1 MNSQADGRIWLLRLV
16 LPGRWGR
23 WLTSLLIFSCM
34 FLLLGSGGVWTDV
47 LPEAARASR
56 GTSLFFCV
64 ILAYII
70 PIFHFICERS
80 QSALCALTPVL
91 DLEVEQI
98 ALREAALVHKSRRWS
113 LMVLSIGFLA
123 GIAHSALLRSA
134 VSATPT
140 PSTIGPAVVTV
151 ISTVAIW
158 LVMTTVIA
166 ALVHNASLFA
176 HLSKNLK
183 FDLLNTHALKPFA
196 TVAVISTLAMIGAQ
210 AAFPLMLMEGE
221 ISALTYLPGLVA
233 TAGPM
238 LLMLFLPI
246 WPVHRLLAAKKRKTL
261 DDLTRQIV
269 NAPQLTDDQQTALAV
284 LNPLL
289 AFRREIMQ
297 VPEWPFDV
305 GLLARL
311 LLYLILPPL
320 TWVGAALVENLV
332 DSVL

>member
-1 MNSQADGRIWLLRLV
+1 MV

-23 WLTSLLIFSCM
+23 WLTSLLIFSGM
-34 FLLLGSGGVWTDV
+34 FLLLGSAGVWTDI
-47 LPEAARASR
+47 LPDSARSSRSASF
-56 GTSLFFCV
+56 FFCV

-70 PIFHFICERS
+70 PVFHFICERS
-80 QSALCALTPVL
+80 QTALCALTPVL
-91 DLEVEQI
+91 DLDVEQI
-98 ALREAALVHKSRRWS
+98 ALQERALIHKPRRWR
-113 LMVLSIGFLA
+113 LIVLSVGLLA
-123 GIAHSALLRSA
+123 GSAHNAVLWIANGDVP
-134 VSATPT
+134 VS
-140 PSTIGPAVVTV
+140 SNIGTWVVTV
-151 ISTVAIW
+151 FATMAVW
-158 LVMTTVIA
+158 LVMTTVVF

-176 HLSKNLK
+176 RLSKRLK
-183 FDLLNTHALKPFA
+183 IDLLNTPALKPFA

-210 AAFPLMLMEGE
+210 AAYPLMLMEGE
-221 ISALTYLPGLVA
+221 ISTITYLPGLVA

-246 WPVHRLLAAKKRKTL
+246 WPVHRLLADQKRKTI
-261 DDLTRQIV
+261 DGLTQQIV
-269 NAPQLTDDQQTALAV
+269 NAPRMTDDQQAALAE

-297 VPEWPFDV
+297 VPEWPFDI

-320 TWVGAALVENLV
+320 TWVGAALIENLV